1 MEEYTRVPARK
12 QPVFS
17 LFNEKMNENG
27 NYLLQFF
34 VFFANEAIRQSRFW
48 SLSASPVS
56 SSARRM

>member
-34 VFFANEAIRQSRFW
+34 ANLANEAIW
-48 SLSASPVS
+48 DEK
-56 SSARRM
+56 